1 MVILSIIK
9 VGVCSMDLGKRIKFY
24 RNKKGLTQAKLAD
37 LAHVSNGLIG
47 QIETGKTYPSIP
59 SLKSIAEALGVTISK
74 LLEDETITITDAEA
88 IDLDNLQNLQLR
100 HNYRLL
106 SVSEKEKLQ
115 GIINNALALKEEGE
129 SYIPVSRNDFEL
141 NEEKL
146 LKTVEQ
152 VVQSILDKRMGK
164 HERKVL
170 REKYFQVVR
179 TSKNPP
185 PSSWYT
191 EEIKKGRSLNDADFL
206 CRLLMGDIIEPTI
219 HGYPL
224 TPEQKNELIKFIES
238 HKDLLADFEANGS
251 ELPENYAAHDEGA
264 ESLELRKAL
273 EPAAFI
279 KASDIIN
286 EMLHLYLEEEKKKS

>member
-9 VGVCSMDLGKRIKFY
+9 AGVCSMDLGKRIKFY

-47 QIETGKTYPSIP
+47 QIETGKAYPSIP

-74 LLEDETITITDAEA
+74 LLEDETITITDAGT

-106 SVSEKEKLQ
+106 SASEKEKLQ
-115 GIINNALALKEEGE
+115 EIINNALALKEEGA
-129 SYIPVSRNDFEL
+129 SYLPVVRNDFEL

-152 VVQSILDKRMGK
+152 VVQSVLDKRMGE
-164 HERKVL
+164 HDRKVL
-170 REKYFQVVR
+170 REKSFQVVR
-179 TSKNPP
+179 TSKNPSP
-185 PSSWYT
+185 PWYT
-191 EEIKKGRSLNDADFL
+191 NGADFL
-206 CRLLMGDIIEPTI
+206 RRLLRRDIIEPTI

-224 TPEQKNELIKFIES
+224 TLEQKNGLMKFIES

-251 ELPENYAAHDEGA
+251 DLPENYNAHDE
-264 ESLELRKAL
+264 
-273 EPAAFI
+273 
-279 KASDIIN
+279 
-286 EMLHLYLEEEKKKS
+286 MLHRYCLSYSALCSR